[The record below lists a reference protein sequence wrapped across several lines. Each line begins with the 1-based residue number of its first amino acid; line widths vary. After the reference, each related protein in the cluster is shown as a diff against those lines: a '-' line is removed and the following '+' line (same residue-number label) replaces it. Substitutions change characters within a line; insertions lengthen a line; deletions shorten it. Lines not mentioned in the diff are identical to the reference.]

1 MESDPTLVLWNMRKK
16 PQYPPSVY
24 YKMYVMS
31 LAKQYERHQK
41 AYAAGIL
48 TADDIS
54 GISPVGVG
62 MNESMNEQ
70 NFILNEPIISNNSAT
85 LTEPIQIEPVQQT
98 PKLMPISVKDPQ
110 VELSVKVSSQPPPV
124 VNKSSMFRNM
134 AASSNSQVYH
144 TTNKMTIIPTA
155 TKAVNEFSS
164 AYKI

>member
-31 LAKQYERHQK
+31 LAKQYERYQK

-48 TADDIS
+48 TSDDIS
-54 GISPVGVG
+54 GITPVGVG
-62 MNESMNEQ
+62 MNEQ
-70 NFILNEPIISNNSAT
+70 NFILNEQVINNNSST
-85 LTEPIQIEPVQQT
+85 LPEPIQIEPVQQT

-144 TTNKMTIIPTA
+144 KTNKMAIIPTS